1 MSHRRHLNHTEVIEM
16 RILITLVS
24 LFWAFL
30 LFMTGA
36 RFLILLLNIDRSNEI
51 VDWIIRHSDYWV
63 KPFFHLL
70 HLSNKGI
77 GTGGFIEWASL
88 IAFIVYLVLGRI
100 ILNLLSRASW
110 GGMRSWGRG
119 RRWGWG

>member
-1 MSHRRHLNHTEVIEM
+1 M

-36 RFLILLLNIDRSNEI
+36 RFLILLLNVDKGNEI
-51 VDWIIRHSDYWV
+51 IDWILRHSDYWV
-63 KPFFHLL
+63 KPFDHLL
-70 HLSNKGI
+70 HLSNKSI

-88 IAFIVYLVLGRI
+88 IAFLVYLVLGRLI
-100 ILNLLSRASW
+100 VTLLSRASW
-110 GGMRSWGRG
+110 GSFSGWRRG

>member
-1 MSHRRHLNHTEVIEM
+1 M
-16 RILITLVS
+16 RILITLIS
-24 LFWAFL
+24 FFWAFL

-36 RFLILLLNIDRSNEI
+36 RFLIFLLNIDRSNEI
-51 VDWIIRHSDYWV
+51 IDWIVRHSDYWV

-70 HLSNKGI
+70 HLSNKGV

-100 ILNLLSRASW
+100 ILNLLGRASW
-110 GGMRSWGRG
+110 GGVRGWGRG